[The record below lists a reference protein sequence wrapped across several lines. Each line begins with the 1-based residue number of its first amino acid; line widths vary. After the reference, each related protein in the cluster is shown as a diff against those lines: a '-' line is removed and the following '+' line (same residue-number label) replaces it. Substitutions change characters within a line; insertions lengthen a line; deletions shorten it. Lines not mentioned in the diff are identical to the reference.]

1 MQNSDSAQ
9 QPLQRHPVKI
19 GLALL
24 LIAASIVALAY
35 VRGLLLLG
43 VLGILLAVVLSF
55 PIDFLSRFMPRA
67 VATLIVLFT
76 VLGLMAGV
84 ARVVVPSVTS
94 QLSQMVDSLP
104 AAIERLRDWLH
115 WARNQLPISNG
126 EPADTAADQKW
137 LMDGVHSALSKAVPA
152 IFGVISGFTFAVL
165 ALALA
170 FFLAHEPDT
179 YRRGLR
185 LLVPRSLEPMVDE
198 GWSRIGGAL
207 RAWMKGILV
216 SMTIMGVLTT
226 VGLWAVGIKG
236 WLVLGLLT
244 FLGTFIPYVGAVASA
259 IPGLLLGLAQSPK
272 HFLLAL
278 AIYLGVHVVE
288 GYIVQP
294 IVMRRA
300 VEIRPAILLIWQ
312 VLFGGIFGLLGVIV
326 ATPVLACV
334 QSAVE
339 YFWIERRLGKAA

>member
-1 MQNSDSAQ
+1 MPNSDSAQ

-67 VATLIVLFT
+67 VATLIV
-76 VLGLMAGV
+76 
-84 ARVVVPSVTS
+84 PSVTS

-126 EPADTAADQKW
+126 EPADATADQKW
-137 LMDGVHSALSKAVPA
+137 ITDGVHSALSKAVPA

-165 ALALA
+165 AFALA

-179 YRRGLR
+179 YHRGLR
-185 LLVPRSLEPMVDE
+185 LLVPRSLESMVDE
-198 GWSRIGGAL
+198 GWNRIGGAL
-207 RAWMKGILV
+207 RAWMKGIIV

-244 FLGTFIPYVGAVASA
+244 FLGTFIPYAGAVASA

-294 IVMRRA
+294 IVMRHA

-339 YFWIERRLGKAA
+339 YFWVERRLGKAA